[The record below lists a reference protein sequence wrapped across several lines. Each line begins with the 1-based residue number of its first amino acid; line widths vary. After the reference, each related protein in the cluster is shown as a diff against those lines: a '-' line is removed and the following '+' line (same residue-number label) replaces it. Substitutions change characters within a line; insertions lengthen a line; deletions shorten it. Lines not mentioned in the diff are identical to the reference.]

1 MLLKKEQFRL
11 QRRPEPPEFHAGTG
25 KHGLQASLSSPQAPQ
40 ALQNMGCRHACAGC
54 RHPCR
59 RRRHRRHGKT
69 GVAGIL
75 FLHAGIADR
84 ACAGCRHLYL
94 RRRHRKR
101 FKSWVPGMSARVAGI
116 PVVVAGTAGKGKHG
130 LQASSSSPQPSQA
143 RQNVDCRHLCLRR
156 RHRKR
161 FKSWVAGML
170 AWVAGMHVWVAGI
183 ANTANHGCR
192 HACPFGVLKF

>member
-1 MLLKKEQFRL
+1 M
-11 QRRPEPPEFHAGTG
+11 
-25 KHGLQASLSSPQAPQ
+25 PQAPRAQ
-40 ALQNMGCRHACAGC
+40 QSMGCRCPRRRC
-54 RHPCR
+54 RYRNISCRQPCR
-59 RRRHRRHGKT
+59 RHKRRRHCKIRAAGMPAR
-69 GVAGIL
+69 VAGIL
-75 FLHAGIADR
+75 FLHLGIADR
-84 ACAGCRHLYL
+84 ACAGYKHLCP

-101 FKSWVPGMSARVAGI
+101 FKSRTPYMFAWVAGI
-116 PVVVAGTAGKGKHG
+116 PAVVAGTASTGKHG

-143 RQNVDCRHLCLRR
+143 WQNVGCRHLCLRR

-170 AWVAGMHVWVAGI
+170 VWVAGMHVWAAGI

>member
-1 MLLKKEQFRL
+1 MKKEDFQA

-25 KHGLQASLSSPQAPQ
+25 KHELQATLSSPQAPQ
-40 ALQNMGCRHACAGC
+40 ALQKRAAGMPA
-54 RHPCR
+54 R
-59 RRRHRRHGKT
+59 
-69 GVAGIL
+69 VAGIL
-75 FLHAGIADR
+75 FLHVGIADR
-84 ACAGCRHLYL
+84 ACAGYKHLCP

-101 FKSWVPGMSARVAGI
+101 FKSRTPYMFAWVAGI
-116 PVVVAGTAGKGKHG
+116 PAVVAGTAGTGKHG

-143 RQNVDCRHLCLRR
+143 WQNVGCRHLCLRR